1 MLDKNFSVS
10 AVCFCIVETET
21 RGTYLFLDSLPPL
34 HPHPTTGKKKS
45 CHPQGMYKWALA
57 VSTSESLTFLVAFP
71 QWAECSHISFNKY
84 LKAFIH

>member
-34 HPHPTTGKKKS
+34 HPHPTTGKKKILSSPEDVQVGFS
-45 CHPQGMYKWALA
+45 CVHLSKSYVFSSIPTMSWMQPY
-57 VSTSESLTFLVAFP
+57 FF
-71 QWAECSHISFNKY
+71 
-84 LKAFIH
+84 